1 MTSAVT
7 WPEDVVNLAL
17 MRIGYE
23 FRVNNLF
30 EGTKHATVALNIY
43 AQTRDEMLRGF
54 DWSFAERNVAMTL
67 LKQAPAGGYFPP
79 NMWSPAYPP
88 VPWLYEVTYPV
99 DALKIRA
106 VKNVPIFLPDFDP
119 QPWQFSVDNDNALAE
134 PSKVVLCTS
143 IRGRS
148 PTHLIGSRTSQ
159 RLLRHPWG
167 VGSHPSWSV
176 SRARRWMRGT
186 SSSPWPWPRIRG
198 AKHGQHT
205 KRHSRTGF
213 RRDRVRV

>member
-134 PSKVVLCTS
+134 PSKVVLCNVYPGMIVYTGQITDPLDWEPDFTEALAAS
-143 IRGRS
+143 LGRRLAPVLVGLQGAQMDARDEQQSVALAENTRG
-148 PTHLIGSRTSQ
+148 
-159 RLLRHPWG
+159 
-167 VGSHPSWSV
+167 
-176 SRARRWMRGT
+176 
-186 SSSPWPWPRIRG
+186 
-198 AKHGQHT
+198 
-205 KRHSRTGF
+205 
-213 RRDRVRV
+213 